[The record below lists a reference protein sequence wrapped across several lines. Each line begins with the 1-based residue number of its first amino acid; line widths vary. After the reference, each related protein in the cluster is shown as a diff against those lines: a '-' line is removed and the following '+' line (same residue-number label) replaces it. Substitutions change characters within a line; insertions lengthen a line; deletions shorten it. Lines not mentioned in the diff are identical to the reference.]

1 MKRFILCLAAAA
13 CLLSLSAQ
21 QIYNI
26 KVKDAD
32 GSDVALSRYK
42 GKVMLI
48 VNTAT
53 HCGFTPQYKELEKL
67 YQSYA
72 KDGLEILDFPCNQ
85 FGGQA
90 PGTMQEIR
98 QFCTEKYDTHFPQF
112 EKIDVNGQNASP
124 LFTYLK
130 SQKGFGGFDPTDRIG
145 QLLDKM
151 LREKN
156 PDYAKS
162 SDIMWNFT
170 KFLVSRDGRVVKRY
184 EPTEKI
190 QVIEADV
197 KACLAGPKSV
207 KKGKR

>member
-21 QIYNI
+21 HIYNI

-42 GKVMLI
+42 GKVVLI